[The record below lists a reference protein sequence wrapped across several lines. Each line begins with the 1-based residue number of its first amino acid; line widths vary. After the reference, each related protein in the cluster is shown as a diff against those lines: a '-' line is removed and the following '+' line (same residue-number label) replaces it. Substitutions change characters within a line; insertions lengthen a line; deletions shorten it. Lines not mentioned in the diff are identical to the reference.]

1 MGCRGTGA
9 ASLPPLAPWLPTAL
23 PCSRVMAST
32 SCSGVPRLLTAL
44 CSSLGVVGLGVGM
57 NPPLPHSLPQGC
69 SALEL
74 FPEPPCPTASWAL
87 PVPHTQPSPPPMCSP
102 RARGAWSGGVGLPEG
117 QGLTA
122 VWAAPGSVGQSWPV
136 GPQAWPGEGEVTG
149 APGWGAARRCCL
161 PQPGLM
167 SPQCPTQHPLHP
179 RPLQPCVQ
187 RCAHQPSPGLCTLL
201 CPPTAMCPSHICAPH
216 LHPCAP
222 SVPLHPPLCLGAHLH
237 LHPQTTPAPDPV
249 PMLPPSIPLPP
260 PYLCPPVLGTAH
272 ATGPS
277 SSSRTTSGFLIL
289 RPRARAA
296 GWALLAGRGGHAWP
310 RCVTGGC
317 RGGIRHLAGG
327 DGGGLCTRRFHTD
340 TVTAPST
347 RPGALPSR
355 PASSP
360 PCQPRLQH
368 PATRLGTC
376 SGSPRP
382 RPSPL
387 PIPGGSSSP
396 GTGRNGELRESPP
409 APARRGPADT
419 VGRQRER
426 GERAAGAGAR
436 RGTARTAC
444 TARTAHTARSSLC
457 TRTHAAHTVHNP
469 PRHNNPRGRRCPLT
483 RPRSHVSMPPAP
495 PRAT

>member
-1 MGCRGTGA
+1 MGSSRLSGSVVASGASGLARRGRGYRC
-9 ASLPPLAPWLPTAL
+9 PWL
-23 PCSRVMAST
+23 
-32 SCSGVPRLLTAL
+32 
-44 CSSLGVVGLGVGM
+44 
-57 NPPLPHSLPQGC
+57 GC
-69 SALEL
+69 SKEVLPA
-74 FPEPPCPTASWAL
+74 PAWPDVPAVSHTA
-87 PVPHTQPSPPPMCSP
+87 SPPP
-102 RARGAWSGGVGLPEG
+102 
-117 QGLTA
+117 TA
-122 VWAAPGSVGQSWPV
+122 PAALCATLCPSAQSWTV
-136 GPQAWPGEGEVTG
+136 
-149 APGWGAARRCCL
+149 
-161 PQPGLM
+161 
-167 SPQCPTQHPLHP
+167 H
-179 RPLQPCVQ
+179 
-187 RCAHQPSPGLCTLL
+187 
-201 CPPTAMCPSHICAPH
+201 
-216 LHPCAP
+216 P
-222 SVPLHPPLCLGAHLH
+222 SVPTHCHVPQPYLCTSPAPMRPLCASASPLMPGCSSAPASPNHTCARPRAHAPPLHTSA
-237 LHPQTTPAPDPV
+237 
-249 PMLPPSIPLPP
+249 P